1 MKSLAFGKTDQC
13 VVLIHGR
20 HPLSDPEWKAYLEFV
35 RRAVEHEG
43 IHRVLVW
50 TAGAG
55 PSSKQRHQGIEI
67 FKSHGGILRTA
78 VLSSSPS
85 ARGILSALSWFVK
98 LQYRV
103 FAPNDMDAALAY
115 LEVPLADTKEIK
127 ELTEALKREV
137 V

>member
-13 VVLIHGR
+13 IVLINGR
-20 HPLSDPEWKAYLEFV
+20 HPLSDPEWKAYLDFV
-35 RRAVEHEG
+35 RLAVEREG
-43 IHRVLVW
+43 IYRVLVW

-55 PSSKQRHQGIEI
+55 PTSKQRHQGIEI
-67 FKSHGGILRTA
+67 FKSHAGTLRAA

-103 FAPNDMDAALAY
+103 FAPHDMDAALSY
-115 LEVPLADTKEIK
+115 LEVPVADTGEVKR
-127 ELTEALKREV
+127 LTEELKRDV
-137 V
+137 L